1 MKKQKQVRTLLTPT
15 TLEKV
20 VSITGRGRRYK
31 SMEDLALAA
40 VSRSLGHRPPAV
52 ANGAGQTADGQGVSY
67 DIPLFQVLRAR
78 LAHELASAT
87 ALGLDDPAE
96 KECEAIS
103 PRFPDDNIEFMEKV
117 SKATG
122 LPMSKIV
129 AISIEEL
136 LKQEAANA

>member
-52 ANGAGQTADGQGVSY
+52 SNGTPADGQGVSY

-87 ALGLDDPAE
+87 ALGMDE

-103 PRFPDDNIEFMEKV
+103 PRFPDVNIEFMEKV

>member
-52 ANGAGQTADGQGVSY
+52 ANGTGQTADGQGVSY

-87 ALGLDDPAE
+87 ALGEDE

-103 PRFPDDNIEFMEKV
+103 PRFPDTNIEFMEKV

-136 LKQEAANA
+136 LKQEAANS